1 MDRVGSR
8 LPAGAHAEYTGGAGV
23 AGARVCSGPGQ
34 EARGRAVGSLCL
46 SWEGAGRSIA
56 SLQAGAPG
64 QPRGGGKRVPPHH
77 ARSVINTES
86 VIIPVIMVQ
95 RETAGGNNSAPFVL
109 TETSPL

>member
-1 MDRVGSR
+1 MNWVGSR
-8 LPAGAHAEYTGGAGV
+8 LPAGAHAEYAGGAGV
-23 AGARVCSGPGQ
+23 AGARICSGPGQ

-46 SWEGAGRSIA
+46 SWEGAGRSHRCRQV
-56 SLQAGAPG
+56 LQVSPEE
-64 QPRGGGKRVPPHH
+64 GGIRVPPHH